1 MATSLIEA
9 MDTLDDIA
17 ALVGVGQMAAFD
29 LEPEEQGQIQAL
41 FSVIAQGLASRA
53 PRKALISLASN
64 LRSGAGFELRSL
76 PRR

>member
-1 MATSLIEA
+1 
-9 MDTLDDIA
+9 
-17 ALVGVGQMAAFD
+17 MAAFD